1 MTLMSSK
8 RDWEIVHIPEKPP
21 IPPHQQPTVN
31 VYAALIDPKHTNTL
45 VRKLNQ
51 IAPLENLRHVK
62 RVRKQHLEK
71 GYPTTQAR
79 LGGVELS
86 ALFCYILYSAPLGF
100 GNNQNKELLLERVME
115 QSSDDNIPIYD
126 QLSNQEIGWDLEE
139 VEGLALMIKKTLLML
154 KLESEDD

>member
-62 RVRKQHLEK
+62 RVRKQHLERGK
-71 GYPTTQAR
+71 T
-79 LGGVELS
+79 
-86 ALFCYILYSAPLGF
+86 
-100 GNNQNKELLLERVME
+100 
-115 QSSDDNIPIYD
+115 
-126 QLSNQEIGWDLEE
+126 QLSVILCLGCENACQQDSIPNGVLE
-139 VEGLALMIKKTLLML
+139 LINSYQFANLLHYQKKSGKNSANYGQLRIIHQPTI
-154 KLESEDD
+154 